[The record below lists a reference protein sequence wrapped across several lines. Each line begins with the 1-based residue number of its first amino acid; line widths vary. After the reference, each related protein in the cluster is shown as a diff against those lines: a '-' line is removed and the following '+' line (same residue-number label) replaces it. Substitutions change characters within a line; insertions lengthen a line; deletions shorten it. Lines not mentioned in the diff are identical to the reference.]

1 MIDTDNKR
9 YELLLDLLQK
19 NKNEQ
24 DEQNNTLDQKCSS
37 MINILILIITIQC
50 GIYANVSLLNEIAS
64 NNLAIIIK
72 VLLIITLLGNFIALY
87 LFIDAYYLKDFKGM
101 TNEEDIIKYGENNIN
116 LETIYK
122 EISVDY
128 KKTIEENK
136 TELSK
141 KIDKIKIGF
150 KLVTLTTGIFVFTII
165 ICLEILI

>member
-19 NKNEQ
+19 SKKEQ

-87 LFIDAYYLKDFKGM
+87 LFIDAYYL
-101 TNEEDIIKYGENNIN
+101 
-116 LETIYK
+116 
-122 EISVDY
+122 
-128 KKTIEENK
+128 
-136 TELSK
+136 
-141 KIDKIKIGF
+141 
-150 KLVTLTTGIFVFTII
+150 
-165 ICLEILI
+165 

>member
-1 MIDTDNKR
+1 MIESDIKR

-19 NKNEQ
+19 SKKEQ

-50 GIYANVSLLNEIAS
+50 GIYANVALLNEIAS
-64 NNLAIIIK
+64 SEIALIIK
-72 VLLIITLLGNFIALY
+72 VLLIITLIGNFIALY
-87 LFIDAYYLKDFKGM
+87 FFIAAYYLKDFEGM
-101 TNEEDIIKYGENNIN
+101 TNEEDIIKYGENNTN

-128 KKTIEENK
+128 KRTIEENK
-136 TELSK
+136 IELS
-141 KIDKIKIGF
+141 KIDKIKLGF
-150 KLVTLTTGIFVFTII
+150 KIVTLTTGIFVLTII

>member
-19 NKNEQ
+19 SKKEQ

-37 MINILILIITIQC
+37 MINILILIIKIKC

-87 LFIDAYYLKDFKGM
+87 LFIDAYYL
-101 TNEEDIIKYGENNIN
+101 
-116 LETIYK
+116 
-122 EISVDY
+122 
-128 KKTIEENK
+128 
-136 TELSK
+136 
-141 KIDKIKIGF
+141 
-150 KLVTLTTGIFVFTII
+150 
-165 ICLEILI
+165 

>member
-19 NKNEQ
+19 SKKEQ

>member
-1 MIDTDNKR
+1 MIESDIKR

-19 NKNEQ
+19 SKKEQ

-50 GIYANVSLLNEIAS
+50 GIYANVALLNEIAS
-64 NNLAIIIK
+64 SEI
-72 VLLIITLLGNFIALY
+72 VLLIITLIGNFIALY
-87 LFIDAYYLKDFKGM
+87 FFIAAYYLKDFEGM
-101 TNEEDIIKYGENNIN
+101 TNEEDIIKYGENNTN

-128 KKTIEENK
+128 KRTIEENK
-136 TELSK
+136 IELS
-141 KIDKIKIGF
+141 KIDKIKLGF
-150 KLVTLTTGIFVFTII
+150 KIVTLTTGIFVLTII